1 LGKQLTEIRI
11 NSSVGQHFIHVAKR
25 VREYANAAFAI
36 QAWVSADNTISM
48 SLSNPSAATLVSV
61 IQGLTM
67 IFVLAAMALSAA
79 RARV

>member
-1 LGKQLTEIRI
+1 VPT
-11 NSSVGQHFIHVAKR
+11 
-25 VREYANAAFAI
+25 
-36 QAWVSADNTISM
+36 
-48 SLSNPSAATLVSV
+48 PLVSV